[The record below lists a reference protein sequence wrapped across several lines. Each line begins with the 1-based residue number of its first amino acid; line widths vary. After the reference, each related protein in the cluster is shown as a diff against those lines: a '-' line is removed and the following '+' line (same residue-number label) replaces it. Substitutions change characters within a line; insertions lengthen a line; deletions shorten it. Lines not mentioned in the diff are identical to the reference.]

1 MNACKLATDYAPV
14 MGRALLAVLFLQSGW
29 DKMFNFRKVAGM
41 MAAKG
46 LPFPEA
52 LLAVSAVIV
61 LAGGLMILCG
71 WHARWAAVVL
81 FAWMIP
87 VTLAF
92 HAFWTYPPEQ
102 VFNQTNHFLKNMV
115 VMGFLLHIIGM
126 GSGPHSL
133 TDDEW
138 ARDAAATT

>member
-1 MNACKLATDYAPV
+1 MIATKLAASYAPV
-14 MGRALLAVLFLQSGW
+14 IGRALLALLFLQSGW
-29 DKMFNFRKVAGM
+29 DKVFNFQKVTSV

-46 LPFPEA
+46 LPLPEA
-52 LLAVSAVIV
+52 LLLASAVIV
-61 LAGGLMILCG
+61 LAGGAMILFG
-71 WHARWAAVVL
+71 WHARWAALVLVV
-81 FAWMIP
+81 WMIP

-115 VMGFLLHIIGM
+115 VIGFLLHIIGM

-133 TDDEW
+133 NDDKW
-138 ARDAAATT
+138 GDAMAKT